1 MNRVKVVT
9 CTALIIFSLAIVA
22 IQAQTLTV
30 NKSDKQAN
38 NHTEV
43 ITQNEEG
50 KVVKELNENSKL
62 SANFLNTQETK
73 LFLNTQETE
82 KVIISPNT
90 GVSKQT
96 ATKAQAKKA
105 KKAKKLKAKR
115 AKAKR
120 LKAKKAKKLKAKKK
134 VTKKKTKLRS
144 LGTFKITGYCP
155 CSSCCGK
162 SNGIT
167 ASGKRATAGRTLA
180 ADTSKLP
187 MGTKVVI
194 NGHTYT
200 VEDVGGGVRGNHIDM
215 FFSSHSAALQWGV
228 RYVEVF
234 VAR

>member
-22 IQAQTLTV
+22 IQAQTLTG

-62 SANFLNTQETK
+62 SAN
-73 LFLNTQETE
+73 FLNTQETE

-162 SNGIT
+162 SNGVT
-167 ASGKRATAGRTLA
+167 ASGKRATAGRTIA

>member
-22 IQAQTLTV
+22 IQAQTLTG

-82 KVIISPNT
+82 K
-90 GVSKQT
+90 VSKQT

-167 ASGKRATAGRTLA
+167 ASGKRATAGRTIA

-228 RYVEVF
+228 KYVEVF

>member
-22 IQAQTLTV
+22 IQAQTLTG

-82 KVIISPNT
+82 KIIISPNT

-96 ATKAQAKKA
+96 VTKAQAK
-105 KKAKKLKAKR
+105 
-115 AKAKR
+115 
-120 LKAKKAKKLKAKKK
+120 KAKKAKKLKAKKK

-162 SNGIT
+162 SNGVT
-167 ASGKRATAGRTLA
+167 ASGKRATAGRTIA

>member
-22 IQAQTLTV
+22 IQAQTLTG

-162 SNGIT
+162 SNGEH
-167 ASGKRATAGRTLA
+167 G
-180 ADTSKLP
+180 
-187 MGTKVVI
+187 
-194 NGHTYT
+194 
-200 VEDVGGGVRGNHIDM
+200 
-215 FFSSHSAALQWGV
+215 Q
-228 RYVEVF
+228 
-234 VAR
+234 

>member
-22 IQAQTLTV
+22 IQAQTLTG

-82 KVIISPNT
+82 KIIISPNT

-96 ATKAQAKKA
+96 ATKAQ
-105 KKAKKLKAKR
+105 AKR

-162 SNGIT
+162 SNGVT
-167 ASGKRATAGRTLA
+167 ASGKRATAGRTIA

>member
-22 IQAQTLTV
+22 IQAQTLTG

-105 KKAKKLKAKR
+105 KKAKKLKAK
-115 AKAKR
+115 
-120 LKAKKAKKLKAKKK
+120 
-134 VTKKKTKLRS
+134 KLR
-144 LGTFKITGYCP
+144 L
-155 CSSCCGK
+155 
-162 SNGIT
+162 
-167 ASGKRATAGRTLA
+167 R
-180 ADTSKLP
+180 D
-187 MGTKVVI
+187 
-194 NGHTYT
+194 
-200 VEDVGGGVRGNHIDM
+200 
-215 FFSSHSAALQWGV
+215 
-228 RYVEVF
+228 
-234 VAR
+234 

>member
-22 IQAQTLTV
+22 IQAQTLTG

-162 SNGIT
+162 SNGVT
-167 ASGKRATAGRTLA
+167 ASGKRATAGRTIA
-180 ADTSKLP
+180 ADTSRFP
-187 MGTKVVI
+187 FGTKLKF
-194 NGHTYT
+194 NGNTYT
-200 VEDVGGGVRGNHIDM
+200 VEDRGGAIRGNRIDLY
-215 FFSSHSAALQWGV
+215 FSSHSEALAWGV
-228 RYVEVF
+228 RYMEVLVEK
-234 VAR
+234 

>member
-22 IQAQTLTV
+22 IQAQTLTG

-82 KVIISPNT
+82 KIIISPNT

-96 ATKAQAKKA
+96 ATKAQAK
-105 KKAKKLKAKR
+105 
-115 AKAKR
+115 
-120 LKAKKAKKLKAKKK
+120 KAKKAKKLKAKKK

-162 SNGIT
+162 SNGVT
-167 ASGKRATAGRTLA
+167 ASGKRATAGRTIA

-200 VEDVGGGVRGNHIDM
+200 VEDEGGGVRGNHIDM

>member
-22 IQAQTLTV
+22 IQAQTLTG

-82 KVIISPNT
+82 KIIISPNT

-155 CSSCCGK
+155 CGK
-162 SNGIT
+162 SNGVT
-167 ASGKRATAGRTLA
+167 AAGKRATAGRTIA

>member
-22 IQAQTLTV
+22 IQAQTLTG

-82 KVIISPNT
+82 KVIIS
-90 GVSKQT
+90 
-96 ATKAQAKKA
+96 
-105 KKAKKLKAKR
+105 
-115 AKAKR
+115 
-120 LKAKKAKKLKAKKK
+120 
-134 VTKKKTKLRS
+134 
-144 LGTFKITGYCP
+144 GYCP

-162 SNGIT
+162 SNGVT
-167 ASGKRATAGRTLA
+167 ASGKRATAGRTIA

>member
-22 IQAQTLTV
+22 IQAQTLTG

-155 CSSCCGK
+155 CSS
-162 SNGIT
+162 
-167 ASGKRATAGRTLA
+167 GKRATAGRTIA

>member
-1 MNRVKVVT
+1 MS
-9 CTALIIFSLAIVA
+9 ILA
-22 IQAQTLTV
+22 
-30 NKSDKQAN
+30 
-38 NHTEV
+38 
-43 ITQNEEG
+43 
-50 KVVKELNENSKL
+50 
-62 SANFLNTQETK
+62 LNT
-73 LFLNTQETE
+73 F
-82 KVIISPNT
+82 SPNT

-167 ASGKRATAGRTLA
+167 ASGKRATAGRTIA

>member
-22 IQAQTLTV
+22 IQAQTLTG

-120 LKAKKAKKLKAKKK
+120 LKAKKK

-162 SNGIT
+162 SNCVT
-167 ASGKRATAGRTLA
+167 ASGKRATAGRTIA

>member
-105 KKAKKLKAKR
+105 KKAKKLKAK
-115 AKAKR
+115 
-120 LKAKKAKKLKAKKK
+120 KK

-167 ASGKRATAGRTLA
+167 ASGKRATAGRTIA

>member
-22 IQAQTLTV
+22 IQAPTLTG
-30 NKSDKQAN
+30 NKRDKQAN

-73 LFLNTQETE
+73 LFF
-82 KVIISPNT
+82 ISPNT

-115 AKAKR
+115 AKANR

-167 ASGKRATAGRTLA
+167 ASGKRATAGRTIA